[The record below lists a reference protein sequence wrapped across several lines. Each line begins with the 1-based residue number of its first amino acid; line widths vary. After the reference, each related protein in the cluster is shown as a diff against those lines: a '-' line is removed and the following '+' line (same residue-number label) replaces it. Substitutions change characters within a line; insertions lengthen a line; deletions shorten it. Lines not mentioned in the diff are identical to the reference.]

1 MCQNPLHQEYP
12 TPEKRPNLHW
22 KTVHTRTQ
30 TDTHRYTQTHN
41 QCPVCS
47 PLPPSNGLVHHFSLR
62 VPFCIAASLLLTI
75 TFRALLTKKKTL
87 LSILCL
93 PYLSFFHPRASWKRG
108 PHWTPLLYHLLLT
121 LCPPPQSLCWK
132 HFPQKLPKN
141 SFLIT
146 KNNFLL
152 NPY

>member
-22 KTVHTRTQ
+22 KTVHTLTQ
-30 TDTHRYTQTHN
+30 TDIHRYTQTHN

-93 PYLSFFHPRASWKRG
+93 PYLYLFFTHEHPERG
-108 PHWTPLLYHLLLT
+108 VHTGHLFFIIYSLPSALHLNHFAENIFLKSYQKTP
-121 LCPPPQSLCWK
+121 S
-132 HFPQKLPKN
+132 
-141 SFLIT
+141 
-146 KNNFLL
+146 
-152 NPY
+152 